1 VREVEQ
7 PGERHGYIGP
17 RRVARANDC
26 IQKHSLHRQQARALV
41 PAGLDPIT
49 CRGVAFFNIVVCH
62 VDRMRPRFTPRALG
76 VTYWYVAY
84 RVQVRAAV
92 IDGTSATS
100 GGSIE
105 GLYFLRSDV
114 DHRLFGALG
123 NRMTDFRF
131 HAADVQFS
139 PGGEEWKLRVIDPSR
154 EGDASLRMQRK
165 STDCLMPDSPFSSVE
180 ERERVLKY
188 APFGLSVSSSGRSV
202 RVAEVVRDEAL
213 WRETPVEVVAA
224 EWTYALTLGVHSM
237 HLVRA
242 TRVAAIDYVW
252 RIGRTESLT
261 SPRSS

>member
-1 VREVEQ
+1 MTFEMAGRIDECFLLSYAID
-7 PGERHGYIGP
+7 PRH
-17 RRVARANDC
+17 
-26 IQKHSLHRQQARALV
+26 ARALV

-49 CRGVAFFNIVVCH
+49 CRGAAFFNIVVCH
-62 VDRMRPRFTPRALG
+62 VDRMRPRFTPPALG
-76 VTYWYVAY
+76 VTCWQVAY
-84 RVQVRAAV
+84 RVQVRAQQT
-92 IDGTSATS
+92 DGA
-100 GGSIE
+100 SIE

-139 PGGEEWKLRVIDPSR
+139 PEGEEWRLRVIDPSR
-154 EGDASLRMQRK
+154 EGDATLRMQRK

-188 APFGLSVSSSGRSV
+188 APFGLSVSNSGRSV
-202 RVAEVVRDEAL
+202 RVAEVIRNEAL
-213 WRETPVEVVAA
+213 WTETPVEVVAA
-224 EWTYALTLGVHSM
+224 EWMYALTLAVHGM

-252 RIGRTESLT
+252 RIGRSEKLT
-261 SPRSS
+261 CPRSF